1 MADLNRRGFLFALAA
16 STAVA
21 GISRGAGRASGDTIA
36 QTGASVKAFDT
47 TAYINSPKWFAGAF
61 AAGYRLYVPCTTVW
75 GRNQPWPYAAPQLK
89 MALDAGLMVAAY
101 ARNPLWWLAA
111 IKACSPYI
119 DKLQF
124 FCLDVETNPGVRVTQ
139 TMVQG
144 VTNLRVRP
152 LIYTGSG
159 MWSRVM
165 GGNVTAF
172 SSVPLW
178 DTNASYN
185 VPANFT
191 PDINSPPPVGYGGWN
206 TPTNPRVGV
215 QQGFNT
221 NLNGVLVDVSSF
233 SSTFLMPR

>member
-1 MADLNRRGFLFALAA
+1 MADLNRRGLLFALLA

-21 GISRGAGRASGDTIA
+21 DISRGAGRASGTTIA
-36 QTGASVKAFDT
+36 QTGTSVKAFDT
-47 TAYINSPKWFAGAF
+47 TAYINSRTWFADAF

-75 GRNQPWPYAAPQLK
+75 GRNKPWPYAAPQLK

-101 ARNPLWWLAA
+101 ARNPLWYLAA
-111 IKACSPYI
+111 IQACSPYI

-124 FCLDVETNPGVRVTQ
+124 FCLDIETQPGVRVTQ
-139 TMVQG
+139 AMVQG
-144 VTNLRVRP
+144 VTNLGVRP

-159 MWSRVM
+159 MWSQVM
-165 GGNVTAF
+165 GGNVTTF
-172 SSVPLW
+172 SHVPLW

-185 VPANFT
+185 VPADFT
-191 PDINSPPPVGYGGWN
+191 PDINAPTPVEYGGWN

-221 NLNGVLVDVSSF
+221 VLNGVGVDVSSF
-233 SSTFLMPR
+233 SSTFLIPR